1 MKHIVTRRTLI
12 ALLGVSIL
20 LGPLAS
26 VIAYQLPKPSGK
38 VLLTVSGDISVTN
51 SDSGAEFDYDMLNQL
66 GLVDKKIATYWTGP
80 DSIFTGVL
88 TRELMALL
96 GADGTW
102 VRAIAANDYSV
113 NLPLTDLTGFD
124 TLLGLSQN
132 GERMKLRD
140 KGPLWLLYPNDSRPD
155 EPDTAINKRMVWQL
169 KSLHIH

>member
-1 MKHIVTRRTLI
+1 MT
-12 ALLGVSIL
+12 
-20 LGPLAS
+20 
-26 VIAYQLPKPSGK
+26 
-38 VLLTVSGDISVTN
+38 
-51 SDSGAEFDYDMLNQL
+51 
-66 GLVDKKIATYWTGP
+66 
-80 DSIFTGVL
+80 
-88 TRELMALL
+88 LL
-96 GADGTW
+96 GANGTW

-140 KGPLWLLYPNDSRPD
+140 KGPLWLLYPSDSRPD